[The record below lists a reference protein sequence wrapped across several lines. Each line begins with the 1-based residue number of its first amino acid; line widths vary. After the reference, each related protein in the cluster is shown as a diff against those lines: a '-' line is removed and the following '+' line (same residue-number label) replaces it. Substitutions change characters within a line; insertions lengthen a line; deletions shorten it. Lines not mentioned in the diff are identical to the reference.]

1 MPNNRIALA
10 ICGFVLAA
18 ATVVNALCRCFRP
31 RRNRGVRRGQTATQR
46 GRRRRRRED
55 YTISVDGTV
64 NGGEEARAFSV
75 HEAVLTP
82 ADVGS
87 ALVTVVV
94 VEGGTEQR
102 GRGVEAK

>member
-1 MPNNRIALA
+1 MRNNRIALA

-31 RRNRGVRRGQTATQR
+31 RRNRGVRRGQTTQR
-46 GRRRRRRED
+46 GRRRRRED

-94 VEGGTEQR
+94 EGGGTEQR